1 MIGADLVSKVCVFGS
16 FVVDLMARTPH
27 LPEPGETVRG
37 SMFRMGAGG
46 KGFNQAVA
54 AHKAGADVTVITK
67 LGRDS
72 FANVALDTM
81 KELEMD
87 DSRVMYSDD
96 IPTGIALITVDE
108 NTSQN
113 EIVVVPGALNNISH
127 EEVDAFRDVL
137 SESEYVLL
145 QLEIDLDADLYA
157 AGIAHDLGCKV
168 ILNSAPFAPISDEF
182 YSYCWMVTPNEV
194 EAEEL
199 SGIRVTDTDS
209 AEKAARFFHS
219 KGVEAVCI
227 TLGDR
232 GVYLSYDG
240 TAKMIPAFKVE
251 AIDSTGAGDAFSGGL
266 LAGLSEG
273 MDLERAV
280 QFGQAVAALSVQKL
294 GTTPSMP
301 TRAEVND
308 FLSKNGI

>member
-1 MIGADLVSKVCVFGS
+1 MSKACVFGS

-27 LPEPGETVRG
+27 LPAPGETVRG

-72 FANVALDTM
+72 FADVALSTM
-81 KELEMD
+81 KELGMD
-87 DSRVMYSDD
+87 ESRVMFSDED
-96 IPTGIALITVDE
+96 PTGIALITVDE
-108 NTSQN
+108 STGQN
-113 EIVVVPGALNNISH
+113 EIVVVPGALNRISH
-127 EEVDAFRDVL
+127 EEVDAFSDVL
-137 SESEYVLL
+137 KDSEYVLL

-157 AGIAHDLGCKV
+157 AKLAHDFGCRV
-168 ILNSAPFAPISDEF
+168 ILNSAPYAPVSDEF

-199 SGIRVTDTDS
+199 SGIKVTDEAS
-209 AEKAARFFHS
+209 AKKAADFFHA
-219 KGVEAVCI
+219 KGVEAVLI
-227 TLGDR
+227 TLGGN
-232 GVYLSYDG
+232 GVYLSYMDREEL
-240 TAKMIPAFKVE
+240 IPAFKVD
-251 AIDSTGAGDAFSGGL
+251 AIDTTGAGDAFSGGL

-273 MDLERAV
+273 KTVEESVR
-280 QFGQAVAALSVQKL
+280 FGQAVAALSVQKL

-301 TRAEVND
+301 CRDAVD
-308 FLSKNGI
+308 AFLKEHSR

>member
-1 MIGADLVSKVCVFGS
+1 MSKACVFGS

-27 LPEPGETVRG
+27 LPAPGETVRG

-72 FANVALDTM
+72 FADVALSTM
-81 KELEMD
+81 KELGMD
-87 DSRVMYSDD
+87 ESRVMFSDED
-96 IPTGIALITVDE
+96 PTGIALITVDE
-108 NTSQN
+108 GTGQN
-113 EIVVVPGALNNISH
+113 EIVVVPGALNRISY
-127 EEVDAFRDVL
+127 EEVDAFSDVL
-137 SESEYVLL
+137 KASEYVLL

-157 AGIAHDLGCKV
+157 AKLAHDFGCRV
-168 ILNSAPFAPISDEF
+168 ILNSAPYAPVSDEF

-199 SGIRVTDTDS
+199 SGIKVTDEAS
-209 AEKAARFFHS
+209 AKKAADFFHA
-219 KGVEAVCI
+219 KGVDAVLI
-227 TLGDR
+227 TLGGN
-232 GVYLSYDG
+232 GVYLSYMDREEL
-240 TAKMIPAFKVE
+240 IPAFKVD
-251 AIDSTGAGDAFSGGL
+251 AIDTTGAGDAFSGGL

-273 MDLERAV
+273 KTVEESVR
-280 QFGQAVAALSVQKL
+280 FGQAVAALSVQKL

-301 TRAEVND
+301 WRDAVD
-308 FLSKNGI
+308 AFLKEHSR